1 MAREARPLMGKVA
14 VVTGGARGIGAAVAA
29 ELVHAGVK
37 VVIGDL
43 DGDLAVRTAAELGAN
58 AHGLRLDVSDRPAFT
73 AFLDQVE
80 AEIGPVDVLVNNAGI
95 MPIGLI
101 EDESDQVTTAQLAV
115 NLHAVIHG
123 TREAVRRMRPRATG
137 HVVNV
142 ASVAGRLPVAAG
154 ATYCATKFAVVG
166 FTEAVRQEML
176 GSGVEVSCV
185 LPGIVRTELAA
196 GLKDSKG
203 VKVVT
208 AQDVAAA
215 VVGVLRSPRPEVYV
229 PRSAGRAVRASAFVP
244 RGFTEWL
251 ARRMGAERLF
261 LDAAG
266 SADRRDYEQRAAHS
280 APGAEETA

>member
-1 MAREARPLMGKVA
+1 MAAHARPLMGKVA
-14 VVTGGARGIGAAVAA
+14 VVTGGARGIGAAIAA
-29 ELVHAGVK
+29 ELVRAGVK

-43 DGDLAVRTAAELGAN
+43 DGDLAKQTAESLGAT
-58 AHGLRLDVSDRPAFT
+58 GLRLDVSDRPGFT
-73 AFLDQVE
+73 AFLDHVD
-80 AEIGPVDVLVNNAGI
+80 AEVGPVDVLVNNAGI

-101 EDESDQVTTAQLAV
+101 EDESDQVTQAQLAV

-142 ASVAGRLPVAAG
+142 ASVAGKLPVAAG

-166 FTEAVRQEML
+166 FTEAVRQETR

-196 GLKDSKG
+196 GLNDSKG
-203 VKVVT
+203 IKVVT
-208 AQDVAAA
+208 PQDVAAA
-215 VVGVLRSPRPEVYV
+215 VVDVLRHPKPEVFV
-229 PRSAGRAVRASAFVP
+229 PKSAGRALRSAAFFP
-244 RGFTEWL
+244 RGLAEWIG
-251 ARRMGAERLF
+251 RKTGAERLF

-266 SADRRDYEQRAAHS
+266 SADRRAYEQRAAHS
-280 APGAEETA
+280 APGEQA